1 MNWKQHYWIIFILI
15 LSGASLAGEIANHK
29 FYTLDF
35 EVYYKTALRMLNHAE
50 IYSVAEDG
58 HYVYKYSPVAGL
70 FFIPFAFFDYTVAS
84 FIYWALLTFLLI
96 VGLKIFFN
104 LLDESYSQSKKKSI
118 SIVLTLSLLTVG
130 VHVHREW
137 HLGQVNLLLL
147 VIYIFLIQAYSKK
160 HFILFAALLSISIF
174 LKPFGLIFLP
184 YLLYKKQW
192 EAFSNSLAISILL
205 AVLPFFLYPS
215 LDQLIHLYQGWQ
227 HELLLELSAK
237 QDLLADANH
246 TLFSVVARY
255 TPLKYILTN
264 TIAQKLYQ
272 LIFLAFIG
280 VGFLAFSLKQKKRE
294 ATIKEFSF
302 LIALIPLLAF
312 TSENAFVF
320 ELPLIVILMY
330 HFKTFSLMQR
340 VAFVSGCLLVGGN
353 IYDLVGS
360 EVSAILISVSTYSF
374 GTILLFSLFT
384 FPKNQPRTKGY

>member
-35 EVYYKTALRMLNHAE
+35 EVYYRTAIRMLNHSE
-50 IYSVAEDG
+50 IYSIAEDG

-70 FFIPFAFFDYTVAS
+70 FFIPFALLDYTVAS
-84 FIYWALLTFLLI
+84 VIYWALLTFLLI

-104 LLDESYSQSKKKSI
+104 LLDEPYSQSKKNSI
-118 SIVLTLSLLTVG
+118 SLVLTLSLLTVG

-147 VIYIFLIQAYSKK
+147 VIYIFLFQAYSKK

-174 LKPFGLIFLP
+174 IKPFGLIFLP

-192 EAFSNSLAISILL
+192 EAVSYSLAISILL
-205 AVLPFFLYPS
+205 AVSPFFLYPS

-227 HELLLELSAK
+227 NELFIEMNSK
-237 QDLLADANH
+237 QNLFANANH
-246 TLFSVVARY
+246 TIFSVIARF
-255 TPLKYILTN
+255 TPLKYVLT
-264 TIAQKLYQ
+264 TTLSQKIYQ
-272 LIFLAFIG
+272 LVLLLLIG
-280 VGFLAFSLKQKKRE
+280 ICFLAFSLKQNKRE

-312 TSENAFVF
+312 TSENAFIF
-320 ELPLIVILMY
+320 ELPLIIILMY

-340 VAFVSGCLLVGGN
+340 VAFVTGCLLIGGN

-360 EVSAILISVSTYSF
+360 EVSALLVMISIYTF
-374 GTILLFSLFT
+374 GAILLITLFLV
-384 FPKNQPRTKGY
+384 NRTLRG